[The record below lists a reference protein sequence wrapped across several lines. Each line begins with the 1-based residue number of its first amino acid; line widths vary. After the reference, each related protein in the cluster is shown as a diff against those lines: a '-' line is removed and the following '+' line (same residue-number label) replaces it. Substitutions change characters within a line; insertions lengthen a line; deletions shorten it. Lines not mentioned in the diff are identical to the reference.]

1 MLMMEPPRSAYDLH
15 FSVLG
20 IPVRVHPM
28 FWLMTIL
35 LGMNARDP
43 KLLLMWVGIVFVSI
57 LVHELGHAIAAL
69 AQGWRPWI
77 TLYSMGGL
85 ASYQPSFYRPWTQ
98 IMISFAGPL
107 AGFVLAAIVIVLV
120 VVSGHSSDFLGYTF
134 GTGPELIA
142 RNEMVAWLV
151 FQALQV
157 NIFWGLI
164 NLLPVLP
171 LDGGQIMRELLT
183 LYARGAAN
191 RRALTISMYTAGG
204 VAIAAVLRGETFIG
218 LFFGFLA
225 YNCFQSLQM
234 GGGSGFGGYGGGRW
248 R

>member
-1 MLMMEPPRSAYDLH
+1 MMEPPRSAYDLH
-15 FSVLG
+15 FAVFG

-35 LGMNARDP
+35 LGMNAGEP
-43 KLLLMWVGIVFVSI
+43 MLLMMWVGVVFVSI

-107 AGFVLAAIVIVLV
+107 AGFVLAAIVVVLV

-134 GTGPELIA
+134 GAGPELVA
-142 RNEMVAWLV
+142 RNEMIAWLV

-171 LDGGQIMRELLT
+171 LDGGQITRELLT
-183 LYARGAAN
+183 LYSRGAVN
-191 RRALTISMYTAGG
+191 RQALIVSMYTAGG
-204 VAIAAVLRGETFIG
+204 VAIAAILKNEVFIG

-225 YNCFQSLQM
+225 YNSFQSLQS